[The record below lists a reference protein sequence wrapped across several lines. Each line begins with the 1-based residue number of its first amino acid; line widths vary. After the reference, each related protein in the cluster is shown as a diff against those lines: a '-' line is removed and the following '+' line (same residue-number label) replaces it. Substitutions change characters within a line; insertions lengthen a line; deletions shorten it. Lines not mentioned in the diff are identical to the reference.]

1 MRQVLRRDVD
11 EVPLGRVAVLP
22 VDRVARRVGEAFQL
36 ADRLG
41 QHRGVVLLV
50 DDPVA
55 PLVLFEQRRREPV
68 VAEAAAALPADRLG
82 DAAGVLA
89 VDDLLAGAE

>member
-1 MRQVLRRDVD
+1 M
-11 EVPLGRVAVLP
+11 AVLP
-22 VDRVARRVGEAFQL
+22 VDGLARRVGEAFEL
-36 ADRLG
+36 AQRLG

-55 PLVLFEQRRREPV
+55 PAVLLKQRRREPV
-68 VAEAAAALPADRLG
+68 VAETAAALPADGLG
-82 DAAGVLA
+82 DAAGILA